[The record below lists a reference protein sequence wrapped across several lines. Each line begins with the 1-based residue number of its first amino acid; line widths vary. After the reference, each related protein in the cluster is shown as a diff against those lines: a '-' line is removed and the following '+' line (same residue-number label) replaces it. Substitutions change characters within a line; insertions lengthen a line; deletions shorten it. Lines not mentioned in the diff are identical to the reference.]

1 MDLHIVTKVENQGEI
16 TNDINVLLQI
26 ENGVLA
32 IVCGWVIWDAPPEA
46 WARLPI
52 IVQNV
57 DQLIGSGDFYVSA
70 RVYDTVTP
78 ATKTQDIIDEGYK
91 VGELYTG
98 FTELGNQIDYAEA
111 PFTIGEV
118 EAELKIINIGIMGA

>member
-16 TNDINVLLQI
+16 TSDINVLLQI
-26 ENGVLA
+26 ENGVFA
-32 IVCGWVIWDAPPEA
+32 IVCGWVIWEAPPES

-52 IVQNV
+52 IVQDV

-78 ATKTQDIIDEGYK
+78 GTKIQDIMDEGYK
-91 VGELYTG
+91 VGELYNG
-98 FTELGNQIDYAEA
+98 FSVLGNQLDYAEA
-111 PFTIGEV
+111 PFTIGEE
-118 EAELKIINIGIMGA
+118 EAELKIVNVGIMGA